1 LQSSQDTGE
10 KKKLRDI
17 IKDKID
23 KSELKAKAI
32 EVKQNFKDKAA

>member
-1 LQSSQDTGE
+1 LQSSQDTGK

-17 IKDKID
+17 FKDKID

-32 EVKQNFKDKAA
+32 EVNQSFEDKAA